1 MDISM
6 PDGFFTALAIGQ
18 STLPPGQWIP
28 EIWFSTE

>member
-18 STLPPGQWIP
+18 STLPWMP
-28 EIWFSTE
+28 ESWFSTE